1 MDENRINQ
9 VLMQPSERSTDRQN
23 ERLRYTSSREVKF
36 AEKLGSEVRFS
47 IPSMT
52 SVVQKRYLF

>member
-23 ERLRYTSSREVKF
+23 ERLRYNSSREVKF
-36 AEKLGSEVRFS
+36 AENQGWKSDFRPL
-47 IPSMT
+47 
-52 SVVQKRYLF
+52 L